1 MKYRYE
7 FEVDDNYFEQ
17 GCCYEC
23 PLSYMDMDNGC
34 DTFCVLHCR
43 YDECPLEKVDQ
54 RIDEENLKH
63 IDSGK
68 VIKE

>member
-1 MKYRYE
+1 MRYKYE
-7 FEVDDNYFEQ
+7 FEIDDNYFEH

-23 PLSYMDMDNGC
+23 PLSYYDGNDN
-34 DTFCVLHCR
+34 FCVLNCR

-54 RIDEENLKH
+54 SVDEENLKCS
-63 IDSGK
+63 DSGK